1 MGDQQLLV
9 LVELDVLND
18 RLLDPQQGPP

>member
-1 MGDQQLLV
+1 VRHQSLLV

-18 RLLDPQQGPP
+18 GLLDPQQGSP

>member
-1 MGDQQLLV
+1 MGHQQLLV

-18 RLLDPQQGPP
+18 RLLDPQQGAP

>member
-1 MGDQQLLV
+1 VRHQSLLV

-18 RLLDPQQGPP
+18 GLLDSQQGSP